1 MTELAR
7 EDYFDFDNLLP
18 ELRIEVVKQL
28 DIQSL
33 GRFIQTNRNAEKE
46 ITRDVWRRRIIE
58 LDPTIW
64 EQLTKRTRKGDLKL
78 LCAIVQEGSITWC
91 KCCKSHLTGG
101 LPITWRDFLLFL
113 QASFSVPA
121 QNAFLCYLLTFAKH
135 GSVTPVLLRK
145 HVGMKCG
152 DVYLTHR
159 RIVPWLRSVASR
171 IFMKTAY
178 SYRVFLH
185 QFARATFCWSVRW
198 RMDPL
203 LINNQEAFLSIKL
216 YDENNNL
223 VEFSPNMRHRSSRNS
238 RHSKIGPLKIDSHNT
253 KFYTIEQIRK
263 NKFKCVLDGVE
274 ISPIDLYYFF
284 DNACID
290 DLTCPRSA
298 AMPQVIKSWLLDKRQ
313 RSLNNFD

>member
-1 MTELAR
+1 M
-7 EDYFDFDNLLP
+7 
-18 ELRIEVVKQL
+18 
-28 DIQSL
+28 
-33 GRFIQTNRNAEKE
+33 
-46 ITRDVWRRRIIE
+46 
-58 LDPTIW
+58 
-64 EQLTKRTRKGDLKL
+64 
-78 LCAIVQEGSITWC
+78 
-91 KCCKSHLTGG
+91 TGG
-101 LPITWRDFLLFL
+101 LPITWREFILFL

-121 QNAFLCYLLTFAKH
+121 QNAFLCYLLTYAKH
-135 GSVTPVLLRK
+135 GSVTPVLLNK
-145 HVGMKCG
+145 QYGNNIKSSEVLTPITSVGMKCG
-152 DVYLTHR
+152 DIYLTHR
-159 RIVPWLRSVASR
+159 RIVPWLRSLASR
-171 IFMKTAY
+171 IFTKTAY
-178 SYRVFLH
+178 AYRHVQDNTCCNYTNIYPRRVFLH
-185 QFARATFCWSVRW
+185 QFARVTVCWSVRW

-203 LINNQEAFLSIKL
+203 FINNQEAFLSVKL

-253 KFYTIEQIRK
+253 KFFTIEQIRK

-313 RSLNNFD
+313 RSLAYLD